1 MSHLRF
7 PLPEWDAL
15 PKGVKLRVVLLGFII
30 IALVVVHFVMRTP
43 VSDPSA
49 QPTSNSRISDP
60 PSPVTSPEKTSPT
73 FRSYEMEYEE
83 NMKSLL
89 EAMLGPGNVH
99 VFVTVDSSEETV
111 WETHVSSKRT
121 AVEERD
127 AQGGTRTT
135 GEENHEEE
143 PVFLRSGD
151 REYPVTRKVLK
162 PRIRGVV
169 VVARGAED
177 GRIKLW
183 IVEAVGRAFDVPA
196 HRIAVVPMRTTAP

>member
-1 MSHLRF
+1 MSRF
-7 PLPEWDAL
+7 RLPEWNAL
-15 PKGVKLRVVLLGFII
+15 PSGLKNRLLLL
-30 IALVVVHFVMRTP
+30 ALVVLVFLGIHFATP
-43 VSDPSA
+43 AP
-49 QPTSNSRISDP
+49 R
-60 PSPVTSPEKTSPT
+60 PSPPIRQSEDVQSAASSSDAVGEIPSSFQRYEADYEKRITA
-73 FRSYEMEYEE
+73 
-83 NMKSLL
+83 LL
-89 EAMLGPGNVH
+89 EEVLGPGNVH

-111 WETHVSSKRT
+111 WETHVRSTRT

-135 GEENHEEE
+135 GEENREEE

-151 REYPVTRKVLK
+151 RETPIMRKVLQ

-177 GRIKLW
+177 ARVKLW

-196 HRIAVVPMRTTAP
+196 HRIAVVPMRNPNP